1 MTLPAGQSDKPC
13 EGNRSLSEAPFE
25 APGGEA
31 ELPCITSL
39 LDFKLRRAQLLVF
52 HDFATTL
59 AKLKLRP
66 AEFSVL
72 AMIAKY
78 PGQKQT
84 TIAEGLGIKRANF
97 VFLMDSIEARGLAER
112 RKGRADRRSHSLYL
126 TEEGKRYVDRMTA
139 LWHEHENRMIGRLG
153 GRENLERLTELL
165 DRLLGTSA
173 GGGNPMLT
181 DPH

>member
-1 MTLPAGQSDKPC
+1 MILSAGEENDQTCAEAVPSDRPFATD
-13 EGNRSLSEAPFE
+13 EEATN
-25 APGGEA
+25 
-31 ELPCITSL
+31 LPCITSL
-39 LDFKLRRAQLLVF
+39 LDFKLRRAQLLVY
-52 HDFATTL
+52 HDFAETL

-84 TIAEGLGIKRANF
+84 TIAENLGIKRANF

-112 RKGRADRRSHSLYL
+112 RKGHTDRRSHSLHL
-126 TEEGKRYVDRMTA
+126 TEEGAIFVKRMAT
-139 LWHEHENRMIGRLG
+139 LWHEHEGRMIERLG
-153 GRENLERLTELL
+153 GRDSLEKLIVLL
-165 DRLLGTSA
+165 DRLLGQDAARCKIS
-173 GGGNPMLT
+173 L